1 MKKISVL
8 IPCYNEER
16 NIVPIYCALVDILT
30 NKLSSYAYELLF
42 IDNYSTDNTR
52 LLLRELCTKDQH
64 VKVILNARNFGAQN
78 SLFYGLC
85 QTTGDATVLISADFQ
100 DPVELIL
107 NFIKEWE
114 NGFKIVVAIKTGSKE
129 NKFMRFLRTCYYK
142 IIKIMSEVK
151 QIEHF
156 TGLGLY
162 DKSFID
168 TLRNLNDP
176 IPFLR
181 SIVAELGIKMKKIEY
196 IQERRIY
203 GKTSTNWYILY
214 DLAMRSITSYTKIGL
229 RSAILSG
236 FVIATLCFVIGSI
249 YLIYKLLYWKY
260 FTVGIAPVVI
270 GQFFL
275 FSIELFFIGLI
286 GEYIMSINTRLINR
300 PLVIEE
306 ERINFDK
313 K

>member
-8 IPCYNEER
+8 IPCYNEEG
-16 NIVPIYCALVDILT
+16 NIVPIYRALVNVLT
-30 NKLSSYAYELLF
+30 KKLSAYAYEIIF

-85 QTTGDATVLISADFQ
+85 QTTGDCTVLIYADFQ

-114 NGFKIVVAIKTGSKE
+114 NRSKIVVAIKTRSKE

-156 TGLGLY
+156 TGFGLY

-176 IPFLR
+176 VPFLR
-181 SIVAELGIKMKKIEY
+181 GIVAEFGIKIKKIEY
-196 IQERRIY
+196 IQEKRIC

-229 RSAILSG
+229 RVAMLSG
-236 FVIATLCFVIGSI
+236 FVISIVCFVIGII

-260 FTVGIAPVVI
+260 FTVGLAHVVI

-275 FSIELFFIGLI
+275 LSLQLFFIGFI

-313 K
+313 E